1 MCNAFGNSNCTWV
14 ILLVI
19 ILIVCNGNN
28 NDYGNYNNGCGCN

>member
-1 MCNAFGNSNCTWV
+1 MCNAFNNSNCTWV

-28 NDYGNYNNGCGCN
+28 DYGNYNNGCRCN